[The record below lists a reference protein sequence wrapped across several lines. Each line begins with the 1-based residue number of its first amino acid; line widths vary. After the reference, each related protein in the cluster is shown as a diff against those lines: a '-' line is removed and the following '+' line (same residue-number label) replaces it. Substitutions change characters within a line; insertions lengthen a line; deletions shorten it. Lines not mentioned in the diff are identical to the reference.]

1 MTPLPSK
8 ARVFPRTL
16 TVTDL
21 RKTLKRQEI
30 DAIFDAHD
38 NQEAVLTALYK
49 LAFPEWDAIKS
60 VDGWPAIGK
69 EAGLYI
75 MKKFMEFDR
84 EHHPAVFNGGL
95 WMNNGFSVH
104 EGAGF
109 GPWDLSTDHCKVHMM
124 TRSSAVRSGDPS
136 RGMEAATP

>member
-1 MTPLPSK
+1 M
-8 ARVFPRTL
+8 
-16 TVTDL
+16 

-38 NQEAVLTALYK
+38 NQEDALNALYK
-49 LAFPEWDAIKS
+49 LAFAEWDEIKR

-84 EHHPAVFNGGL
+84 KHHPAVFNGGL
-95 WMNNGFSVH
+95 WMNNGFSAH
-104 EGAGF
+104 DGKNL
-109 GPWDLSTDHCKVHMM
+109 GPWDLSTDNCKVHMM
-124 TRSSAVRSGDPS
+124 TRSAAVKRRDLSRSL
-136 RGMEAATP
+136 ETATP